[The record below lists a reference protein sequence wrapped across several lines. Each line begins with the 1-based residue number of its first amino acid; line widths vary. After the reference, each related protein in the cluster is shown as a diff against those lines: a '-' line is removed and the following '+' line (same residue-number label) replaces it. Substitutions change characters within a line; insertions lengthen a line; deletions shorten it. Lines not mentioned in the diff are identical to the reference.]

1 MTASDKL
8 FYWLFEKQP
17 DGILQ
22 LLPELEA
29 ACVPDGDGYRF
40 VAPVFKARQY
50 RPDGL
55 FLALEHGSE
64 LPALL
69 VEAQMQAD
77 PELLRCTLALLCK
90 ASSLMPAPLL

>member
-1 MTASDKL
+1 MIASNL

-40 VAPVFKARQY
+40 VAPVFKAREY
-50 RPDGL
+50 RSDGL
-55 FLALEHGSE
+55 FLALEQRS
-64 LPALL
+64 
-69 VEAQMQAD
+69 
-77 PELLRCTLALLCK
+77 
-90 ASSLMPAPLL
+90 APRE